1 MNRVKK
7 YSAPDF
13 STPAVVAA
21 AHSVGGLRL
30 AQRLGKA
37 DVDFIEVR
45 VDALAGKLPEV
56 RRFFANAGLPVL
68 LTVRHPAEGG
78 VGNLSVA
85 ERRALFHE
93 FLPRAAVVDVELRS
107 VRAMG
112 DVISAAKSH
121 GAAVVVSD
129 HHFHGIPTLAQMRLR
144 ARRAFDAGADIFKL
158 AARADDGRAVARLLD
173 FVSSEKSRRLAVMG
187 MGKLGQAS
195 RLVLAC
201 AGSVL
206 NYGYL
211 DKPNAPGQWEAR
223 ELRRLLNPLLRPLK

>member
-1 MNRVKK
+1 M
-7 YSAPDF
+7 
-13 STPAVVAA
+13 AA
-21 AHSVGGLRL
+21 AHTVGGLRL

-37 DVDFIEVR
+37 DVDLVEVR
-45 VDALAGKLPEV
+45 VDALAGRIAAV
-56 RRFFANAGLPVL
+56 REFLANAKLPVL
-68 LTVRHPAEGG
+68 LTVRHPGEGG
-78 VGNLSVA
+78 VGNLPVA

-107 VRAMG
+107 VGGMD
-112 DVISAAKSH
+112 DVISAAKSR

-129 HHFHGIPTLAQMRLR
+129 HHFRSIPTLAQMRSR
-144 ARRAFDAGADIFKL
+144 ARRAFAAGADVFKL
-158 AARADDGRAVARLLD
+158 AALADEGRAVARLLD
-173 FVSSEKSRRLAVMG
+173 FVSSEKERRLAVMG

-211 DKPNAPGQWEAR
+211 DEPNAPGQWEAR
-223 ELRRLLNPLLRPLK
+223 ELRKLLNTLLHPLK